1 MKKKTRGLWVWLRGL
16 VLTSTCEAL
25 GSRKEKRKK
34 EGRKEGRKEGSYS
47 V

>member
-25 GSRKEKRKK
+25 GSRKEKRK
-34 EGRKEGRKEGSYS
+34 GRKEGRKEGSYS